1 MVLVMSLLGC
11 LPDSP
16 ARRWSAQRVSV
27 FCFQFMSNTLSAV
40 ITYHNPENRPRRGIC
55 VANHTTPIDVLVL
68 SCDKAYSLVC
78 LSVPKAG
85 RTLYSRLQN
94 EVPLAWCAGV
104 PFRTTVTG

>member
-78 LSVPKAG
+78 LSV
-85 RTLYSRLQN
+85 RS
-94 EVPLAWCAGV
+94 
-104 PFRTTVTG
+104 